1 MKKAKFIK
9 LIVGI
14 LLVATAAAG
23 LWYWENEGREEF
35 TMNQILVAAQEIES
49 GTEVTA
55 EMFES
60 RNVLKENVIKGAL
73 NPEDVSSLA
82 GKISRG
88 YIAEGNQV
96 SKLHF
101 EEKESTIARGKSIF
115 VIKPHWIDMR
125 SSSLRGGDTVKIYSC
140 DGYMYFGEYRVAFV
154 KDDNEQE
161 VVAAEGYN
169 ESQNILERRMSS
181 RAANHIEI
189 IATLEEYQKIREFAE
204 ADHGALMLVQK
215 GAV

>member
-9 LIVGI
+9 LVVGI
-14 LLVATAAAG
+14 LLVVTAVAG
-23 LWYWENEGREEF
+23 LWYWESEGREEF
-35 TMNQILVAAQEIES
+35 TMNEILVAAQEIES

-55 EMFES
+55 DMFEGRS
-60 RNVLKENVIKGAL
+60 VLKENVIKGAL
-73 NPEDVSSLA
+73 NSEDASYLV
-82 GKISRG
+82 GMISRG

-101 EEKESTIARGKSIF
+101 EEKESTIEKGKSIF

-125 SSSLRGGDTVKIYSC
+125 SSSLRGGDIVEIYSS
-140 DGYMYFGEYRVAFV
+140 DGSMYFGRYRIAFV

-161 VVAAEGYN
+161 VVAAEGYSDS
-169 ESQNILERRMSS
+169 ENILERRMSS
-181 RAANHIEI
+181 RAANHVEI
-189 IATLEEYQKIREFAE
+189 IATLEEYQQIRTFAE
-204 ADHGALMLVQK
+204 TEQGALMLVQK